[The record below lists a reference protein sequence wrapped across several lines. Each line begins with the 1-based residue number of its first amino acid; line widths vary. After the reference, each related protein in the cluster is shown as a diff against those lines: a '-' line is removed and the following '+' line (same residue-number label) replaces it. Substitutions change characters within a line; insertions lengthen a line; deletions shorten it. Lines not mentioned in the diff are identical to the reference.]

1 MLEITFKDGA
11 SRQYTE
17 QAYTDYE
24 YLKDIFVVLDGS
36 QWIGIYSM
44 SEVKS
49 IECYKDPVVYRTED
63 IDVERLNR
71 ELEQALRETE
81 DNKSRNLAA
90 NYGGV

>member
-11 SRQYTE
+11 TRQYKDN
-17 QAYTDYE
+17 AFTDYE
-24 YLKDIFVVLDGS
+24 YLKDIFVVLMDA

-49 IECYKDPVVYRTED
+49 IEYYKDPIVYRDGEV
-63 IDVERLNR
+63 DVEKLNR
-71 ELEQALRETE
+71 ELEETMRQSE
-81 DNKSRNLAA
+81 INKSRNLAA